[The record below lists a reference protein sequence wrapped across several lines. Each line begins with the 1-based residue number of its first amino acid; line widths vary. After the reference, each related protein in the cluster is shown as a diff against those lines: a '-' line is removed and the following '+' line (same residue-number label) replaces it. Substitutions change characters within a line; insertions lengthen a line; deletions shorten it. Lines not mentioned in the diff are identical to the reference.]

1 MMAGMKTRLPAG
13 IVVAAAL
20 TTAPALVPPVR
31 SVRLQADRRDL
42 APDHGDCSHLT
53 MLKLPDVK
61 VTEAVAVPA
70 TAIGPITVAH
80 CRVAG
85 VIGTEIKFS
94 LLLPDTWNRKFLMG
108 GGGGFVGSVVNQ
120 ALEIDFVDPV
130 INAGYATAG
139 TDTGHQGSAVDAGW
153 ALNNLERQVNFGYLA
168 VHRTA
173 EVAKAILR
181 SYYGSNETRAY
192 FFGCSNGGRQGLME
206 AQRFPDDFDGIVAGA
221 PAADFTGIGAQFIK
235 DARAQFPDPKN
246 LTPLIPSETLR
257 SVAAQI
263 LDNCDALDGVK
274 DGVMD
279 DPRQCKVDASA
290 LTGLSAAQQAALKTI
305 YAPTRAGGE
314 TIFPGQPFGGEGELA
329 GWPVWISGAPPRSG
343 QPQAPSLRLAFG
355 TQLFKYL
362 VFSDPDWDYTKY
374 DLSTWKSDTK
384 RTASFLNAT
393 NPDLDAFK
401 SKGHKLL
408 LWHGWADAGLSALA
422 TIKYFDDVKARD
434 PKVDDN
440 VRMFLMPGVL
450 HCSGG
455 AGPDKADWVAA
466 IDAWVDGGKAPER
479 IVARKVSK
487 GATLRTRPLCPY
499 PQRAVYKGSGSTDEA
514 ENFVCRQP

>member
-1 MMAGMKTRLPAG
+1 MKIRLLVG

-20 TTAPALVPPVR
+20 TITPAFV
-31 SVRLQADRRDL
+31 ATDR
-42 APDHGDCSHLT
+42 AECSGLT
-53 MLKLPDVK
+53 RLKLPDVN
-61 VTEAVAVPA
+61 VTEAVAVPPP
-70 TAIGPITVAH
+70 TTGPSRVAH

-94 LLLPDTWNRKFLMG
+94 LLLPDAWNRKFLMG

-120 ALEIDFVDPV
+120 ALETDFLANPV
-130 INAGYATAG
+130 VNLGYATVG
-139 TDTGHQGSAVDAGW
+139 TDTGHQGSAVDASW

-235 DARAQFPDPKN
+235 DVRAQFPDPKN
-246 LTPLIPSETLR
+246 VTPLIPFATLQ

-263 LDNCDALDGVK
+263 LDKCDALDGVK
-274 DGVMD
+274 DGVLD
-279 DPRQCKVDASA
+279 DPRQCTVDTAT
-290 LTGLSAAQQAALKTI
+290 LTGLSAAQQTALKAI
-305 YAPTRAGGE
+305 YAPTRIGGE
-314 TIFPGQPFGGEGELA
+314 TIFPGQPFGGEGEMP
-329 GWPVWISGAPPRSG
+329 GWPVWISGAPPRTG
-343 QPQAPSLRLAFG
+343 QQQAPSLRFIFG

-362 VFSDPDWDYTKY
+362 VFSDPQWDYTKY
-374 DLSTWKSDTK
+374 DLSTWKADTT
-384 RTASFLNAT
+384 RAASFLNAT

-422 TIKYFDDVKARD
+422 TIKYYDTVQARD
-434 PKVDDN
+434 PKVDDD
-440 VRMFLMPGVL
+440 VRLFMMPGVL
-450 HCSGG
+450 HCAGG

-466 IDAWVDGGKAPER
+466 IEAWVDGGQAPDR
-479 IVARKVSK
+479 IIARKISN
-487 GATLRTRPLCPY
+487 GETRRTRPLCRY
-499 PQRAVYKGSGSTDEA
+499 PQRAVYKGNGSTDEA
-514 ENFVCRQP
+514 ENFVCRRP

>member
-1 MMAGMKTRLPAG
+1 MRIRLLAG
-13 IVVAAAL
+13 IVVAVAL
-20 TTAPALVPPVR
+20 TSTPTL
-31 SVRLQADRRDL
+31 L
-42 APDHGDCSHLT
+42 ATDHAECAHLT
-53 MLKLPDVK
+53 TLKLPDVK

-70 TAIGPITVAH
+70 ATTEPITVAH
-80 CRVAG
+80 CRVSG

-94 LLLPDTWNRKFLMG
+94 LLLPDTWNRKFMMG

-120 ALEIDFVDPV
+120 ALETDFVATPV
-130 INAGYATAG
+130 VNAGYATAG
-139 TDTGHQGSAVDAGW
+139 TDTGHQGSALAAGW
-153 ALNNLERQVNFGYLA
+153 ALNDLERQVNFGYLA

-181 SYYGSNETRAY
+181 SYYGSTETRAY

-235 DARAQFPDPKN
+235 DARAQFPDQKN
-246 LTPLIPSETLR
+246 LTPVIPFATLQ

-263 LDNCDALDGVK
+263 LDKCDALDGVN

-279 DPRQCKVDASA
+279 DPRQCKVDVAT
-290 LTGLSAAQQAALKTI
+290 LTGLSAPQQAAVTAI
-305 YAPTRAGGE
+305 YAPTRIGAE
-314 TIFPGQPFGGEGELA
+314 TVFSGQPFGGEGELT
-329 GWPVWISGAPPRSG
+329 GWPVWISGAPPRPG

-355 TQLFKYL
+355 TQFFKYF
-362 VFSDPDWDYTKY
+362 VFGDPEWDYTKY

-384 RTASFLNAT
+384 RAASFLNAT

-422 TIKYFDDVKARD
+422 TIKYYDEVKARD
-434 PKVDDN
+434 PKVDDY
-440 VRMFLMPGVL
+440 VRMFMMPGVL
-450 HCSGG
+450 HCAGG

-466 IDAWVDGGKAPER
+466 IDAWVDGGTAPER
-479 IVARKVSK
+479 IVARKVSN
-487 GATLRTRPLCPY
+487 GVTRRTRPLCPY
-499 PQRAVYKGSGSTDEA
+499 PQRAIYKGSGSTDEA